1 MITWLRHRL
10 SKEREL
16 RMIWEVERDGNRSY
30 LVGTAHFFPYHFR
43 GSLRRYISRVG
54 TALFEGP
61 LDAESARAI
70 VEYGSKGEG
79 GLSLVEALD
88 PPTISKITRELGSS
102 SPGLS
107 SHRMLR
113 SLIGPDP
120 DALDWDRIK
129 GMRPWMAFF
138 QIWSQYLKK
147 NGWTCNMELDA
158 LRIAGDLGKPV
169 HSLETIEE
177 QLEAL
182 DNVPFERFVHFLKH
196 VDWRRSRQ
204 EHLDCYLRGDL
215 AGLMG
220 RISGYPTVCDAIV
233 GKRDPVLFERMRGF
247 LDKGP
252 TIAFVGASHCRG
264 IMALLRGD
272 GYVAGPLG
280 RLGGSG

>member
-1 MITWLRHRL
+1 
-10 SKEREL
+10 
-16 RMIWEVERDGNRSY
+16 MIWEVERDGNRSY

-138 QIWSQYLKK
+138 QIWSHYLKK

-169 HSLETIEE
+169 HFLETIEE

-182 DNVPFERFVHFLKH
+182 DNVHFERFVHFLKH

-204 EHLDCYLRGDL
+204 EHLEGYLRGDL
-215 AGLMG
+215 EGLMA
-220 RISGYPTVCDAIV
+220 RVSPYPTFCDSIINQ
-233 GKRDPVLFERMRGF
+233 RDPVLSERMQRFFERGRAM
-247 LDKGP
+247 
-252 TIAFVGASHCRG
+252 AFVGVSHCRG
-264 IMALLRGD
+264 VRAFLAEHEYQVRSPAE
-272 GYVAGPLG
+272 V
-280 RLGGSG
+280 